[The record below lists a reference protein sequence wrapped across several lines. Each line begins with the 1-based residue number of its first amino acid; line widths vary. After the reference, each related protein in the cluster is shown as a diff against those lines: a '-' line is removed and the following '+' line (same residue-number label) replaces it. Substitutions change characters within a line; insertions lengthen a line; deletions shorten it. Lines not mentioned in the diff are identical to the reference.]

1 MFRAVVSTVGASID
15 YGVSGPSPRLS
26 ILVPKPTNVEA
37 TVVHHADATIA
48 WEWSTPS
55 DPAKLFSVDY
65 YPEGQESAR
74 RNIAAKGVERSAT
87 LTSLSERTTYVVSV
101 TVWDEQ
107 DNAAVSDTFKFTTP
121 QTPGGTPGVTP
132 GVVSAEAYEPV
143 ELTALFTPLNSDS
156 VI

>member
-1 MFRAVVSTVGASID
+1 M
-15 YGVSGPSPRLS
+15 
-26 ILVPKPTNVEA
+26 
-37 TVVHHADATIA
+37 
-48 WEWSTPS
+48 
-55 DPAKLFSVDY
+55 DY

-156 VI
+156 VIEGYQWQYSSSSEG